1 MTHDDMPLHAAV
13 ITEDFSEL
21 DRLLGLRH
29 AHPDICL
36 DAVDEL
42 GRTALHY
49 ASLYR
54 IEGAADRLIR
64 AGASLQ
70 VRDRCGA
77 TPIDLFFDGEDDR
90 QLAELSMCDR
100 R

>member
-1 MTHDDMPLHAAV
+1 MTHDDLPLHTAV
-13 ITEDFSEL
+13 ITEDVASL
-21 DRLLGLRH
+21 DRLLALRH
-29 AHPDICL
+29 TRRDIEL
-36 DAVDEL
+36 DAVDDL

-70 VRDRCGA
+70 IRDRCGA

-90 QLAELSMCDR
+90 QLADLSM
-100 R
+100 

>member
-1 MTHDDMPLHAAV
+1 MTHDELPLHTAV
-13 ITEDFSEL
+13 ITEDLAGL

-29 AHPDICL
+29 THRDIEV
-36 DAVDEL
+36 DATDDL

-54 IEGAADRLIR
+54 TEGAAERLIR

-90 QLAELSMCDR
+90 QLAELSM
-100 R
+100 

>member
-1 MTHDDMPLHAAV
+1 MTHDDLPLHAAV
-13 ITEDFSEL
+13 ITEDLPEL

-29 AHPDICL
+29 SRPHIEL
-36 DAVDEL
+36 DAVDDL

-70 VRDRCGA
+70 IRDRCGS

-90 QLAELSMCDR
+90 QLAELSM
-100 R
+100 

>member
-1 MTHDDMPLHAAV
+1 MTHDDLPLHAAV
-13 ITEDFSEL
+13 ITEDLPEL

-29 AHPDICL
+29 SHRDIDL

-49 ASLYR
+49 AWLYR
-54 IEGAADRLIR
+54 NEGAADRLIR
-64 AGASLQ
+64 AGASQ
-70 VRDRCGA
+70 KVRDRCGA

-90 QLAELSMCDR
+90 QLAELSMSDR

>member
-1 MTHDDMPLHAAV
+1 MTHDDLPLHTAV
-13 ITEDFSEL
+13 ITEDLAGL
-21 DRLLGLRH
+21 DSLLSLRH
-29 AHPDICL
+29 THPDIRL

-54 IEGAADRLIR
+54 IEGAAERLIR

-90 QLAELSMCDR
+90 LLADLSM
-100 R
+100 